1 MMLRQS
7 RTLLTEPEWIL
18 SASEEVAR
26 LSSNPARDVADVV
39 TESELKVLLRT
50 GYRCEVIP
58 REEPHMR
65 GPVWY
70 GNWVVAA
77 VDDERTVERPLV
89 SMRRKNGHGGAKA
102 VREFRTANGLI
113 SFLHRLGFRS
123 ITLPMEQGSRAAH
136 RLPADRP
143 DSSDA

>member
-1 MMLRQS
+1 MMLRHV
-7 RTLLTEPEWIL
+7 RTLLTEPKWIL

-26 LSSNPARDVADVV
+26 LSSNPARDVADVL
-39 TESELKVLLRT
+39 TESELKVLLRK
-50 GYRCEVIP
+50 GYPCEVIA

-70 GNWVVAA
+70 GNWIVAA
-77 VDDERTVERPLV
+77 FDDERTVERPLV
-89 SMRRKNGHGGAKA
+89 SMRRKDGVDSDEAA
-102 VREFRTANGLI
+102 REFKTANGLI

>member
-1 MMLRQS
+1 MGTRGK
-7 RTLLTEPEWIL
+7 
-18 SASEEVAR
+18 AAR
-26 LSSNPARDVADVV
+26 LSSDPIWDDARVV
-39 TESELKVLLRT
+39 TESELKVLLQN
-50 GYRCEVIP
+50 GFPCEVIA

-70 GNWVVAA
+70 GNWIVAA

-89 SMRRKNGHGGAKA
+89 SMRKKDARESAKA
-102 VREFRTANGLI
+102 AREFKTANGLI